1 MATLALSDAD
11 VALWRRKIF
20 TEINV
25 ELDVPWFVIC
35 GQQLFAA
42 KKIVKETF
50 DGFAIEEK
58 THFFLVSISM
68 IPQSLF
74 FSISLCASILSLSLF
89 LSMCLYYLS
98 LILSLFCLSLCLF
111 FSLILS
117 LFLSRSV
124 SILSLSFSLSFCLYC
139 LSLSVSLFLSHSV
152 SIVSLFFSVSI
163 LSLSLSLSLSLCI
176 IPPCVYS
183 LSLSCVRQKASKAE
197 TRKKLKSKSLLI
209 WRN

>member
-50 DGFAIEEK
+50 DGFAVEEK

-89 LSMCLYYLS
+89 LYVPLLS
-98 LILSLFCLSLCLF
+98 LSHSVSILSLSLSLFLSHSVSFSVSFCLYSFSLF

-117 LFLSRSV
+117 L
-124 SILSLSFSLSFCLYC
+124 LSLSLCVSFSLSFCLYC
-139 LSLSVSLFLSHSV
+139 LSLFLC
-152 SIVSLFFSVSI
+152 LY
-163 LSLSLSLSLSLCI
+163 SLSLSLSLSLYNPSLCLF
-176 IPPCVYS
+176 S
-183 LSLSCVRQKASKAE
+183 LSVLRTTKSVQSRDPKN
-197 TRKKLKSKSLLI
+197 LKSKSLLI